1 MGPSGER
8 DRYRWGRILLAIA
21 VVAAGLASFAAF
33 SVQNRAR
40 ILEQNRN
47 YVEYVTV
54 QSAGRV
60 EDLLMARQRS
70 IGLIAAAAQS
80 VNAGPW
86 VSQEQLARY
95 EETSVFDRVE
105 FIDTQGYSHTSDG
118 GEYDSSGR
126 VNYLEGIEGN
136 SGFTVVHDSRDANE
150 MLAVFYEPLYFEGE
164 IFGVL
169 NGICKDDPLRSVIS
183 AEIFGVRAS
192 SYLCTGNGDVIT
204 SSAEGAPP
212 SNILQAMEGSDALT
226 EEAQDEVWKAFA
238 HHRTYSCNY
247 KAAGGTGS
255 ACLAAVPGADWMLL
269 QSFPPALTDQM
280 AAGADAAGVELELRL
295 MFFFLV
301 YIVCLVWFNLR
312 RRRRLEQE
320 KRHLSLVV
328 EGLVSLFT
336 RLFIVDYEKNT
347 YEYVEDTQ
355 RGVPATGKLGD
366 LVAYMSPKYIL
377 ADSHGKSPLEAAS
390 DALTQLSGDV
400 PYVQYEYHIQW
411 EQPRWENASM
421 LCLRRGKD
429 GSIASVLFAIQDVT
443 ALKEQDTRIRSTLQE
458 AFHAAEDA
466 SRAKSDFL
474 AHMSHDMRTPMNAIL
489 GMVSIA
495 LLNLDDSERVRD
507 CLEKIDSSSRHLL
520 ALINQVLDM
529 SKIESGR
536 LVLSEE
542 DFCLPDILEQ
552 TAAIVHSQAAAKE
565 QAFSFGELHLDHP
578 FVRGDPVR
586 LQQVLLNLLSNAV
599 KYTPEG
605 GRISLE
611 ARELPHRSP
620 ELAGYEFTVSDNGIG
635 MEPEFLSHVF
645 EPFSRSNIC
654 QSQSIEGT
662 GLGMPIARTIVRL
675 MNGDISVDSRLGE
688 GSRFTVQVVLKVREG
703 GGEDGGAQE
712 PACLEAPERKYEGR
726 RILLAED
733 NELNTEIA
741 VELLGMTGATVETAA
756 DGQEA
761 VDMARG
767 NPPGWYDLIFMD
779 IQMPNKNGY
788 EATREIRAT
797 PDRPDL
803 GEIPI
808 VAMSANAFLED
819 VRKSRQAG
827 MNAHLAKPVALDKLM
842 ASLDEWL

>member
-1 MGPSGER
+1 
-8 DRYRWGRILLAIA
+8 
-21 VVAAGLASFAAF
+21 VVAASLASFAAF

-54 QSAGRV
+54 QSASRV

-70 IGLIAAAAQS
+70 IGLMAASVQS
-80 VNAGPW
+80 THVEPW

-95 EETSVFDRVE
+95 EEASVFDCVE
-105 FIDTQGYSHTSDG
+105 FVDAQGRSHTAG
-118 GEYDSSGR
+118 GDEYDSSGR
-126 VNYLEGIEGN
+126 VNYLEGIQGK
-136 SGFTVVHDSRDANE
+136 SGFTVVLDSQAGNE
-150 MLAVFYEPLYFEGE
+150 TMAVFYAPLYFEGE

-169 NGICKDDPLRSVIS
+169 NGVCQDDLLRGVIS
-183 AEIFGVRAS
+183 AEIFGVQAN
-192 SYLCTGNGDVIT
+192 SYLCAGNGDVIT
-204 SSAEGAPP
+204 ASADGVPP
-212 SNILQAMEGSDALT
+212 SNILQAMEGSSALT
-226 EEAQDEVWKAFA
+226 EEEQDEVWKAFA

-247 KAAGGTGS
+247 KDVGGTGS
-255 ACLAAVPGADWMLL
+255 ACLAAVPNANWMLL
-269 QSFPPALTDQM
+269 QCFPPALTGQM
-280 AAGADAAGVELELRL
+280 TAGADAAGVELELRL
-295 MFFFLV
+295 MFFFAV
-301 YIVCLVWFNLR
+301 YIVCLVWSSLR

-320 KRHLSLVV
+320 KHHLSLVV

-336 RLFIVDYEKNT
+336 RLVIVDYEKNT
-347 YEYVEDTQ
+347 YEYVEGTQ
-355 RGVPATGKLGD
+355 RGVPAQGKLGD
-366 LVAYMSPKYIL
+366 LVAYLSPKYIL
-377 ADSHGKSPLEAAS
+377 EDTHGKSPLEAAS
-390 DALTQLSGDV
+390 EARTQLRADV

-421 LCLRRGKD
+421 LCLRRRKD
-429 GSIASVLFAIQDVT
+429 GSLASVLFAIQDVT

-466 SRAKSDFL
+466 SQAKSDFL

-495 LLNLDDSERVRD
+495 LLNLDNGERVRD

-520 ALINQVLDM
+520 SLINQVLDM

-542 DFCLPDILEQ
+542 DFSLPDILEQ
-552 TAAIVHSQAAAKE
+552 AVAIAHSQAAAKG
-565 QAFSFGELHLDHP
+565 QAFSPGDFQFDHP

-620 ELAGYEFTVSDNGIG
+620 ELAGYEFVVSDDGIG

-645 EPFSRSNIC
+645 EPFARSNAC
-654 QSQSIEGT
+654 QSRSIEGT

-703 GGEDGGAQE
+703 GGIETSGAQD
-712 PACLEAPERKYEGR
+712 PPRLEAPERKYEGR

-741 VELLGMTGATVETAA
+741 VELLGMTGASVETAV
-756 DGQEA
+756 DGQKA
-761 VDMARG
+761 VDMAQG
-767 NPPGWYDLIFMD
+767 HPPGWYDLIFMD

-788 EATREIRAT
+788 EATQEIRAT
-797 PDRPDL
+797 ADRPDL
-803 GEIPI
+803 REIPI

-842 ASLDEWL
+842 AALDEWL